1 MPDPSRSIYEWC
13 NLEEDS
19 NTRNNIE
26 IRLSKYDPGVL
37 DLIID

>member
-1 MPDPSRSIYEWC
+1 MPDPSRALYEWC

-26 IRLSKYDPGVL
+26 IKLSQYDSNVL
-37 DLIID
+37 DLIIP